1 MAIKQSVATA
11 WVLGF
16 ATLAVLIDQFTKEL
30 ALALLETNQPVQVLG
45 EVLQWRL
52 VRNDSAAF
60 SLGGGVTWIF
70 TLLASIAVLVALYL
84 IRKVKTKS
92 WALMLGVALGGVA
105 GNLIDRLTREPGFP
119 NGHVIDFISIP
130 FNFPIFNVADMCI
143 FFVALFTVIRTMR
156 GEEIGEK
163 AK

>member
-1 MAIKQSVATA
+1 M
-11 WVLGF
+11 LGF
-16 ATLAVLIDQFTKEL
+16 ATLAILLDQFTKVL
-30 ALALLETNQPVQVLG
+30 ALTLLQENRPVQFLG
-45 EVLQWRL
+45 EIVQWRL

-60 SLGGGVTWIF
+60 SLGGGVTWAF
-70 TLLASIAVLVALYL
+70 TLLSSIAALAALYF
-84 IRKVKTKS
+84 IRHVHTKS
-92 WALMLGVALGGVA
+92 WALMLGVALGGIT

-143 FFVALFTVIRTMR
+143 FFVATFTVIRSMR
-156 GEEIGEK
+156 GHNLGGGE